1 MSSHVTLTINE
12 ATREQI
18 DRLART
24 TGKPTEV
31 VLREVVETGLKSYHP
46 NPTKGVKTLLDL
58 AAWAEKKMPYRLLC
72 SGAVWRKDLLSEAFA
87 FLLAPSNLSGF
98 SS

>member
-1 MSSHVTLTINE
+1 MSQAFNVNGELYMLNNE
-12 ATREQI
+12 EDVKNKLVVPYLRSLGFDESELSYEKSFNLKVGRYTYRIDTNEQV
-18 DRLART
+18 RT
-24 TGKPTEV
+24 
-31 VLREVVETGLKSYHP
+31 
-46 NPTKGVKTLLDL
+46 
-58 AAWAEKKMPYRLLC
+58 MPYRLLC